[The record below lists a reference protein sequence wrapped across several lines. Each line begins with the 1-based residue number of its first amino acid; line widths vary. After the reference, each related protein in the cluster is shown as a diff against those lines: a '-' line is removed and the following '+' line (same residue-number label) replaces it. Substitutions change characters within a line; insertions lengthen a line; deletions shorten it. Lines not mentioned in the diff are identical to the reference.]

1 MIKVVA
7 VLGLLN
13 SGKGTF
19 AKVFADS
26 GNFTPMAFA
35 DPIKIILQD
44 LFHLSTE
51 ELWGTSDKRTPRGR
65 ELMQV
70 FGTDFARKYEPE
82 IWVNKMEERIGYCER
97 NGIDTCFPQGRGV
110 QSKDGIVITDLRFPN
125 EAKMLRE
132 KYDATL
138 IKIVRPHSQ
147 DEATTKQNQ
156 HASETAVANIP
167 HDWIR
172 YTVFNTGTREDLL
185 DEAARLLETVCSQ

>member
-7 VLGLLN
+7 ILGRLN

-19 AKVFADS
+19 AKVFSDS
-26 GNFTPMAFA
+26 GKFTPMAFA

-82 IWVNKMEERIGYCER
+82 IWVNKMYERIGYYTR
-97 NGIDTCFPQGRGV
+97 HGVDTCFPLGYKV
-110 QSKDGIVITDLRFPN
+110 QSKDGIVITDLRFSN

-132 KYDATL
+132 EYDATL
-138 IKIVRPHSQ
+138 IKIVRPHGQ
-147 DEATTKQNQ
+147 DDATVEQNQ
-156 HASETAVANIP
+156 HASETAVDYIP
-167 HDWIR
+167 HEWIR
-172 YTVFNTGTREDLL
+172 YGVFNTGTREDLL
-185 DEAARLLETVCSQ
+185 GEAARLLEIICSQ